1 MHFNVTFIQK
11 DNRVNATNEAEAKN
25 LLKHKLI
32 DKVQSLELPQLVAT
46 ITYLSMFGR
55 FFHFSYMAMYYKFQT
70 NIFRIS

>member
-11 DNRVNATNEAEAKN
+11 DNRINATNEAEAKN
-25 LLKHKLI
+25 SLKHKLI

-46 ITYLSMFGR
+46 ITYYR
-55 FFHFSYMAMYYKFQT
+55 SYMAMYYKFQT